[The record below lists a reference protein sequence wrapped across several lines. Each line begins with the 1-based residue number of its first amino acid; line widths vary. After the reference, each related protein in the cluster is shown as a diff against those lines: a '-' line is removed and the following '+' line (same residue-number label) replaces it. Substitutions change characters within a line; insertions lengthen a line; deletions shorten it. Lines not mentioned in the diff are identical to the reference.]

1 MLICAFLVSHMMDKN
16 ANLELTNLKKIENHD
31 FFSSESISIT
41 KVLAAK
47 VFNEQLNLFCLSKMN
62 YTKHKSFYKILLLLS
77 GDISL
82 NPGPT
87 KYPCTICDRGV
98 RKGVYCTNCK
108 MWVHQK
114 CENISNIEYRRLS
127 KIPDAIYMYTCR
139 NCAVSDFLPF
149 HDVSFEEPIN
159 ITNDP
164 INTSELNPDK
174 DMWSPFK
181 KRGLHF
187 LHININSIL
196 SKIEELRHI
205 AKLSNASVIGVSESK
220 LDDSVFDNEVSI
232 EGYKLLRADRTRNG
246 GGVACYIKSE
256 LGYNFRK
263 DFSTDIENI
272 FFDILLPNSKP
283 ILVGIIYRPP
293 DQSGFL
299 GKLTEA
305 IKTTQKFDEQE
316 VYILGDFNINLLSKE
331 TLCIRKP
338 KYYTE
343 FCSLHGLR
351 QLLNSPTRITES
363 TSTLLDHILTNSVS
377 QSGIL
382 DIGLSDHMLTYCT
395 RKITHK
401 KHFEHKYIRIRY
413 LKNYSQEGFTQ
424 SLEEAN
430 FPDYSNFNS
439 VNEAYDNFVAK
450 LTAIIDEVAPIKRI
464 RVKGN
469 TQEWFDDEI
478 HCAIKNR
485 DQYFSAFKRSKSK
498 ADKLSY
504 KQAQNRVQNLIKKKK
519 RQFVKGKLEN
529 NTGKPKELWKTL
541 KSLGFSKTEVSASKT
556 CLESEGN
563 LTPKRTLKFLK
574 TFSQN

>member
-1 MLICAFLVSHMMDKN
+1 
-16 ANLELTNLKKIENHD
+16 
-31 FFSSESISIT
+31 
-41 KVLAAK
+41 
-47 VFNEQLNLFCLSKMN
+47 
-62 YTKHKSFYKILLLLS
+62 
-77 GDISL
+77 
-82 NPGPT
+82 
-87 KYPCTICDRGV
+87 
-98 RKGVYCTNCK
+98 
-108 MWVHQK
+108 
-114 CENISNIEYRRLS
+114 
-127 KIPDAIYMYTCR
+127 
-139 NCAVSDFLPF
+139 
-149 HDVSFEEPIN
+149 
-159 ITNDP
+159 
-164 INTSELNPDK
+164 
-174 DMWSPFK
+174 MWSPFK

-232 EGYKLLRADRTRNG
+232 EGYKLWRADRTRNG
-246 GGVACYIKSE
+246 VACYVKSE
-256 LGYNFRK
+256 LGYKFRK

-305 IKTTQKFDEQE
+305 IKTTQKFDKQE

-363 TSTLLDHILTNSVS
+363 TSTLLDHILTNSVDRVS

-450 LTAIIDEVAPIKRI
+450 LTAII
-464 RVKGN
+464 
-469 TQEWFDDEI
+469 
-478 HCAIKNR
+478 
-485 DQYFSAFKRSKSK
+485 Y
-498 ADKLSY
+498 SY
-504 KQAQNRVQNLIKKKK
+504 
-519 RQFVKGKLEN
+519 
-529 NTGKPKELWKTL
+529 
-541 KSLGFSKTEVSASKT
+541 
-556 CLESEGN
+556 
-563 LTPKRTLKFLK
+563 
-574 TFSQN
+574 